1 VTYKPNRCPLCGEL
15 GGLGSSQR
23 KVLQCFIDEVRRT
36 GCPPPVTVVED
47 LTGIGSYT
55 KQVVRLL
62 LEAGYLAQPYP
73 RGPYLP
79 VKDANGELIT
89 RDQKAMGE
97 Q

>member
-1 VTYKPNRCPLCGEL
+1 MTYKPKRCPLCGDL

-23 KVLQCFIDEVRRT
+23 KVLQCFIDEMART

-47 LTGIGSYT
+47 LTGVGSYT
-55 KQVVRLL
+55 RQVVRALL
-62 LEAGYLAQPYP
+62 AAGHLTQPHP

-89 RDQKAMGE
+89 FTKKDD
-97 Q
+97 